1 MKKPILLLLSFFVL
15 VTAGCGEK
23 NAGKEKISGKLIQN
37 LVSRAIAG
45 STSAN
50 DSLGGLVNRQYPV
63 DRNYNNLKIDS
74 LKSKTG
80 FLYYTILLEYPN
92 PAYNR
97 FAVYDT
103 LLQAHLIDK
112 SLNGNISEDKIFT
125 DGLSFI
131 KLSEYFISKDIFN
144 VQRISLYSIDD
155 STVSR
160 VFRTFT
166 KLAYGNREY
175 TQALDEISAQR
186 IKTSMT
192 SNRYSAIKN
201 KSDIFMF
208 EPEANFYKSSSDL
221 FDKYITG
228 IINRSKNKIKNPEII
243 DEKSIWES
251 LGIDPQAQINKA
263 HVNSNSESGYS
274 LNLSEDW
281 KVFKDFNVAEYL
293 NKEFNGTRFL
303 NNSIGTSISVF
314 EIPVT
319 KSAEDFIKFKLDKS
333 ITKGN
338 LVMRYTDEIIDGKL
352 FVRFYEFYC
361 ENKKMVV
368 MIKGSKYTYEDY
380 KELYSRII
388 NSFSMEC

>member
-1 MKKPILLLLSFFVL
+1 MKKSILLLLYTIIF

-23 NAGKEKISGKLIQN
+23 TVEKKNISGKLLEN
-37 LVSRAIAG
+37 LVVRAIEG
-45 STSAN
+45 NTSAN
-50 DSLGGLVNRQYPV
+50 DSLGMLINKQYPV
-63 DRNYNNLKIDS
+63 NKNYNNLKIDS

-80 FLYYTILLEYPN
+80 FLYYTVLLEYPN

-131 KLSEYFISKDIFN
+131 KLSEDFISKDIFN
-144 VQRISLYSIDD
+144 VQRISLYSVGD

-166 KLAYGNREY
+166 KLEYSNRVY
-175 TQALDEISAQR
+175 TQTVDEISAQR
-186 IKTSMT
+186 IKTSIT
-192 SNRYSAIKN
+192 SNRYSSVRN

-208 EPEANFYKSSSDL
+208 DPAKDFYTSNNDL
-221 FDKYITG
+221 FDKYITR
-228 IINRSKNKIKNPEII
+228 IINSSRNKIKNPEIT

-251 LGIDPQAQINKA
+251 LGVDPQARTTPAN
-263 HVNSNSESGYS
+263 VNTNSGSGYS

-281 KVFKDFNVAEYL
+281 KVFKNFNVTEYL
-293 NKEFNGTRFL
+293 NKEFKGTRYL
-303 NNSIGTSISVF
+303 NNSIGTSISIF

-319 KSAEDFIKFKLDKS
+319 NSAEDFIKYKLDKS
-333 ITKGN
+333 STKGN
-338 LVMRYTDEIIDGKL
+338 LVMRYTDEILDSKL

-361 ENKKMVV
+361 GNRKMVV

>member
-1 MKKPILLLLSFFVL
+1 
-15 VTAGCGEK
+15 
-23 NAGKEKISGKLIQN
+23 
-37 LVSRAIAG
+37 
-45 STSAN
+45 
-50 DSLGGLVNRQYPV
+50 
-63 DRNYNNLKIDS
+63 
-74 LKSKTG
+74 
-80 FLYYTILLEYPN
+80 
-92 PAYNR
+92 
-97 FAVYDT
+97 
-103 LLQAHLIDK
+103 
-112 SLNGNISEDKIFT
+112 
-125 DGLSFI
+125 
-131 KLSEYFISKDIFN
+131 
-144 VQRISLYSIDD
+144 
-155 STVSR
+155 
-160 VFRTFT
+160 
-166 KLAYGNREY
+166 
-175 TQALDEISAQR
+175 
-186 IKTSMT
+186 
-192 SNRYSAIKN
+192 
-201 KSDIFMF
+201 MF